1 MYVCISQVFSQ
12 LFTILTRTLDALTVW
27 PSDILQQQSAR
38 LKLVLIDVLI
48 AFLSCDNMYDNTVK
62 IYYIDR

>member
-1 MYVCISQVFSQ
+1 MYVCISQAFSQ

-48 AFLSCDNMYDNTVK
+48 AFLSCDNMYDNAVK
-62 IYYIDR
+62 TYYIDR

>member
-48 AFLSCDNMYDNTVK
+48 ALLSCDNMYDNAVK

>member
-38 LKLVLIDVLI
+38 LKLVLVDVLI
-48 AFLSCDNMYDNTVK
+48 PFLSCDNMYDNAVK